1 MFKTWMLRSYLFDY
15 GDAYIVVKET
25 INLLTAAANVNDKV
39 EKNIAFKNN
48 APFRSWIS
56 KINSTL
62 IENAEDLDI
71 VMSMHNLIK

>member
-1 MFKTWMLRSYLFDY
+1 MLRSYLFDY

-71 VMSMHNLIK
+71 FMSMHNLIK

>member
-1 MFKTWMLRSYLFDY
+1 MLRSYLCDY

-56 KINSTL
+56 KFNSTL

>member
-1 MFKTWMLRSYLFDY
+1 MLRSYLFDY